1 MKSPFTRLRRGAFG
15 ALVCLAALAYFATQ
29 PPASQARGDK
39 DWKPIDPAELALA
52 APTVEKD
59 ADAEALFWEVKVADE
74 AEGGDPRTVLKHY
87 VRIKI
92 FNERG
97 RESQSKVD
105 ILAPKVGSREIKIN
119 DIAGR
124 TIKPDGTVVE
134 LKKEDIFERTV
145 VKTSGGKV
153 KAKSFALPGVEPGS
167 IIEYRWRE
175 VRGDQIS
182 FYDRFDFSRDIPV
195 RVVRYYVKPLQL
207 RGFPYGMRAQT
218 FNGRNTPFQKEK
230 DGYYSTVVEN
240 VPSFREEPY
249 MPPEY
254 SVRPWMLVYYSE
266 DKNLEPARFWKEYGK
281 EVYEGSK
288 AEMKVGDEVK
298 RKAAELVAD
307 APTPEEKIKRLFEF
321 CRSQIKNVYDDANG
335 MTADE
340 RAKAKENKS
349 PADTLKR
356 GVGTGRDID
365 MLFAALAVAAGFDA
379 RLVNLADRSDTFFDA
394 SFPDSYFIRTYDIA
408 VKVGEEWRF
417 YDPASNYVPFGM
429 LRWQEEGQQAL
440 LSDPKDPTFVVTPLS
455 GPEKSVERRSG
466 KFKLAEDGTLE
477 GDVRIEYTGHLA
489 VDLKE
494 YYDDESP
501 AEREQAIVD
510 TFKARIAGSEI
521 TNAQMENVSD
531 PVKPLVYT
539 FRVRVAGYAQRTG
552 KRLFLQPAF
561 FQKGLGARFPN
572 ATRRHHIYFHY
583 PWSEEDRV
591 QFELPEG
598 YGLDNAES
606 PGGLSGGPLSKYEPT
621 AGITKDG
628 RTLVYTRK
636 FYFGQGGGR
645 AALLF
650 PTESYP
656 SLKTYFDQVNK
667 QDAHTLVLKQG
678 ATAAAATAPASN

>member
-1 MKSPFTRLRRGAFG
+1 MKYPFPRLRPGAFG
-15 ALVCLAALAYFATQ
+15 ALVCLAALACLAAAT
-29 PPASQARGDK
+29 PSAARGDK
-39 DWKPIDPAELALA
+39 DWRPVDPAEIAQSG
-52 APTVEKD
+52 PTVEKD

-74 AEGGDPRTVLKHY
+74 ADGGDPRTVLKHY

-97 RESQSKVD
+97 RESQGKVD
-105 ILAPKVGSREIKIN
+105 ILAPKVGSREIKIS

-145 VKTSGGKV
+145 VKASGVKV

-175 VRGDQIS
+175 VRGDSLS

-195 RVVRYYVKPLQL
+195 REVRYYIKPLQI

-218 FNGRNTPFQKEK
+218 FNGRNTPFVKEK
-230 DGYYSTVVEN
+230 DGYYSTTAAN
-240 VPSFREEPY
+240 VPAFREEPD

-254 SVRPWMLVYYSE
+254 SVRPWMLVYYSQ
-266 DKNLEPARFWKEYGK
+266 DRNLEPARFWKEYGK

-288 AEMKVGDEVK
+288 SEMKVGDEVK
-298 RKAAELVAD
+298 RKAAEVVGD
-307 APTPEEKIKRLFEF
+307 ASTPEQKIERLFEF

-365 MLFAALAVAAGFDA
+365 MLFAALAVASGFDA
-379 RLVNLADRSDTFFDA
+379 RLVRLADRSDTFFDA
-394 SFPDSYFIRTYDIA
+394 GFPDDYFLRTYDIA
-408 VKVGEEWRF
+408 VKMGDQWRF
-417 YDPASNYVPFGM
+417 YDPASNHVPFGM

-440 LSDPKDPTFVVTPLS
+440 LSDPKEPVFVVTPLS
-455 GPEKSVERRSG
+455 GPEKSVERRVG
-466 KFKLAEDGTLE
+466 KFKLSEDGTLE

-501 AEREQAIVD
+501 ADREQAVAD
-510 TFKARIAGSEI
+510 RFKTRLGGAEI
-521 TNAQMENVSD
+521 TQARMENVTD
-531 PVKPLVYT
+531 PVKPLVYA
-539 FRVRVAGYAQRTG
+539 FHVRVPGYAQRTG

-561 FQKGLGARFPN
+561 FQRGLAARFPT
-572 ATRRHHIYFHY
+572 ATRRHELYFHY

-591 QFELPEG
+591 QVELPEG
-598 YGLDNAES
+598 YGLDSAES
-606 PGGLSGGPLSKYEPT
+606 PGGISGGELSKYEPT
-621 AGITKDG
+621 AGVTKDG

-650 PTESYP
+650 PVASYP
-656 SLKTYFDQVNK
+656 SIKTYFDQVNK

-678 ATAAAATAPASN
+678 AGAAAAAGSPSN